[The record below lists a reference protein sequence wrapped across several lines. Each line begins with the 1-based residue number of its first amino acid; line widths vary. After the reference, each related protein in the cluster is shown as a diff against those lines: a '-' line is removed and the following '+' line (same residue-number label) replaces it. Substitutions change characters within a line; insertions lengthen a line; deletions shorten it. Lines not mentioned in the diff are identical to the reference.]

1 MSDSMIEDR
10 LRDFLVVPDDPD
22 WSDVLRRAQDASGP
36 TPASRLMRRHRMP
49 LPQLS
54 RRALVAVGAV
64 CAVSLAVA
72 VPAFGLGQT
81 VIDWFTA
88 PAAPTATQESFYE
101 LDTGAPTGMAPN
113 VSGPARSVTDGQVA
127 GASVNLWVAPT
138 SQGGFCFELQSYG
151 GGCDRD
157 RSLPVAAVLAPT
169 TSGGAVL
176 FGDALSPQADHIE
189 LGYPDGASTSVPVVQ
204 VSQPINS
211 SFFLY
216 EIPASVGLYAKGTRT
231 LSVTAVDANGSAIA
245 TTALQV
251 GKAHP

>member
-22 WSDVLRRAQDASGP
+22 WPDVVRRAQDASEA
-36 TPASRLMRRHRMP
+36 TSASRSRSSYHVR
-49 LPQLS
+49 LPRLS
-54 RRALVAVGAV
+54 RRALVAAGVA

-81 VIDWFTA
+81 VTDWFSA
-88 PAAPTATQESFYE
+88 PAASTATQESFGE

-127 GASVNLWVAPT
+127 GANVNLWVAPT

-169 TSGGAVL
+169 ANGGAVL

-189 LGYPDGASTSVPVVQ
+189 LGYQHGSSASIPVVQ

-216 EIPASVGLYAKGTRT
+216 EIPASANPYANGT
-231 LSVTAVDANGSAIA
+231 LSITAIDASGSAIA
-245 TTALQV
+245 TTTLPV

>member
-1 MSDSMIEDR
+1 MSDSIIEDR

-22 WSDVLRRAQDASGP
+22 WPDVLRRAQEASGP
-36 TPASRLMRRHRMP
+36 TSAFSSTRRHRVR
-49 LPQLS
+49 LPRPS
-54 RRALVAVGAV
+54 RRALAAAGMV

-81 VIDWFTA
+81 VTDWFSA
-88 PAAPTATQESFYE
+88 PAAPTATQESFNE

-127 GASVNLWVAPT
+127 GANVNLWVAPT

-157 RSLPVAAVLAPT
+157 RSIPVAAVLAPT
-169 TSGGAVL
+169 TNGGAVL

-189 LGYPDGASTSVPVVQ
+189 LGYQDGSSVSVPVVR

-216 EIPASVGLYAKGTRT
+216 EIPASANPYATGT
-231 LSVTAVDANGSAIA
+231 LSISAIDANGSAVA
-245 TTALQV
+245 TTTLPV